1 MRGLLRSSAVMAA
14 GTATSRVLGFLR
26 AAVLAWAI
34 GVNAPAADAFALAN
48 TVPNNL
54 YMLIAGGVLN
64 AVLVPQIVRASRR
77 ADGGQEYLD
86 RLLSV
91 SLAILVTLT
100 VALTVGAPLVV
111 TLYANDFDGD
121 LLALTVA
128 FALWCLPQ
136 VFFYGLYTLLGQ
148 VLNARGSFGPY
159 MWAPVVNNVVA
170 IAGLLTFAAL
180 FGSGATAHPVGSWTP
195 AKIAVLAGTAT
206 LGVATQALVLLVP
219 LRRSGFRFTPRRG
232 WRGMGL
238 GSARRVAS
246 WTFAAVLVG
255 QAGFLL
261 VTNAAATVREATKD
275 QPPALAAQAPGMA
288 AWTLAFLLFML
299 PHSLVAV
306 SVVTALF
313 TRMSN
318 AAAEDDVAAV
328 RRDVSGGLRLLGVA
342 SVLATAGLVVL
353 AGPAGR
359 LISDAPSDAE
369 AQAIGRVAAAMALGL
384 TAFSA
389 SYLLQ
394 RAFYAFEDAR
404 TPFVVQLVVVG
415 VWSTGNVLS
424 LWLLSP
430 RAIIVGVALS
440 MSAGHVAGA
449 LTAAALLRRR
459 LSGLDSRRVVRTHV
473 RLLVAGVLA
482 AAVGAGV
489 SELMSGIT
497 WGSRSGALL
506 TAAVAG
512 SAITVTY
519 LAGLRV
525 LHVDELDGLLR
536 RLPGGRRLARP
547 PRTR

>member
-1 MRGLLRSSAVMAA
+1 MSLLRSSAVMAA
-14 GTATSRVLGFLR
+14 GTAASRVLGFAR
-26 AAVLAWAI
+26 AVVLAWAI
-34 GVNAPAADAFALAN
+34 GVNAPAADSFAIAN

-64 AVLVPQIVRASRR
+64 AVLVPQIVRATRQP
-77 ADGGQEYLD
+77 DGGQQYLD

-91 SLAILVTLT
+91 ALAILITVA

-111 TLYANDFDGD
+111 SLYANDLDGD
-121 LLALTVA
+121 LMALTVG

-170 IAGLLTFAAL
+170 VAGLLAFVAL
-180 FGSGATAHPVGSWTP
+180 FGPGAGTHPVDSWTP

-206 LGVATQALVLLVP
+206 LGVALQAFVLVLP
-219 LRRSGFRFTPRRG
+219 LRRIGFRFRPRGG

-238 GSARRVAS
+238 GSARRVAT

-255 QAGFLL
+255 QLGFLL
-261 VTNAAATVREATKD
+261 VTNIAAVARESTVGRPVEV
-275 QPPALAAQAPGMA
+275 AASTPSMA

-299 PHSLVAV
+299 PHSMVAV

-313 TRMSN
+313 TRMSH
-318 AAAEDDVAAV
+318 AAAEQDVARV
-328 RRDVSGGLRLLGVA
+328 RMDVSTGLRLVGVA

-359 LISDAPSDAE
+359 LISSESDAE

-384 TAFSA
+384 TGFSA
-389 SYLLQ
+389 SYLVQ

-404 TPFVVQLVVVG
+404 TPFLMQLVVVG
-415 VWSTGNVLS
+415 VWSTGNL
-424 LWLLSP
+424 LCWWLLDP
-430 RAIIVGVALS
+430 GALMVGVAAS

-449 LTAAALLRRR
+449 LTGVALLRRR
-459 LSGLDSRRVVRTHV
+459 LAGVDGYRVLRTHV
-473 RLLVAGVLA
+473 RLLLAGAVAT
-482 AAVGAGV
+482 GAGV
-489 SELMSGIT
+489 VVSVLLSDVTWSG
-497 WGSRSGALL
+497 RAGALV
-506 TAAVAG
+506 TCVAAGAAIVVA
-512 SAITVTY
+512 Y
-519 LAGLRV
+519 LAALRV
-525 LHVDELDGLLR
+525 LHVRELDELLR
-536 RLPGGRRLARP
+536 RVPGGRRLARA
-547 PRTR
+547 

>member
-180 FGSGATAHPVGSWTP
+180 FGSGAAAHPVGSWTP

-206 LGVATQALVLLVP
+206 LGVATQALVLLV
-219 LRRSGFRFTPRRG
+219 
-232 WRGMGL
+232 
-238 GSARRVAS
+238 
-246 WTFAAVLVG
+246 
-255 QAGFLL
+255 
-261 VTNAAATVREATKD
+261 
-275 QPPALAAQAPGMA
+275 
-288 AWTLAFLLFML
+288 
-299 PHSLVAV
+299 
-306 SVVTALF
+306 
-313 TRMSN
+313 
-318 AAAEDDVAAV
+318 
-328 RRDVSGGLRLLGVA
+328 
-342 SVLATAGLVVL
+342 
-353 AGPAGR
+353 
-359 LISDAPSDAE
+359 
-369 AQAIGRVAAAMALGL
+369 
-384 TAFSA
+384 
-389 SYLLQ
+389 
-394 RAFYAFEDAR
+394 
-404 TPFVVQLVVVG
+404 
-415 VWSTGNVLS
+415 
-424 LWLLSP
+424 
-430 RAIIVGVALS
+430 
-440 MSAGHVAGA
+440 
-449 LTAAALLRRR
+449 
-459 LSGLDSRRVVRTHV
+459 
-473 RLLVAGVLA
+473 
-482 AAVGAGV
+482 
-489 SELMSGIT
+489 
-497 WGSRSGALL
+497 
-506 TAAVAG
+506 
-512 SAITVTY
+512 
-519 LAGLRV
+519 
-525 LHVDELDGLLR
+525 
-536 RLPGGRRLARP
+536 
-547 PRTR
+547 